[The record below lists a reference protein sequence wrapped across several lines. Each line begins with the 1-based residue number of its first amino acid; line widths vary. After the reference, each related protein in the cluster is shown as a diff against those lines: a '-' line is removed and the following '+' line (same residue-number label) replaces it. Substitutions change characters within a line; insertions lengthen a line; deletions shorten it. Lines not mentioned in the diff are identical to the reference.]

1 MTQKLGESQ
10 QFKKIGAYKSIN
22 LTNDKFSYL
31 QDSDGGLLVMIER
44 SWVQFLPPF
53 SRELVF
59 LKFVGCQCTQKKNGG
74 KK

>member
-1 MTQKLGESQ
+1 MTQKLGKSQ

-44 SWVQFLPPF
+44 SWVQFPPPF

-59 LKFVGCQCTQKKNGG
+59 LKFVGCQCTQKKTGG
-74 KK
+74 KN